1 MYKVKGGLKTNKNN
15 VDTSDIM
22 SSGDLQDKKILMVI
36 AQKNFRDEEFLEPR
50 EIFEDMDMDVTV
62 ASNSTD
68 EAEGVLGRKIKPD
81 ISIDKAIAADYDA
94 IVIVGG
100 GGSREYLWSN
110 EKLHGLIR
118 DAIEHEKVVAAI
130 CVSPVVLAKAG
141 VLADRKATVFK
152 DNACIKELKSC
163 KAVYEDE
170 DVIISDNI
178 VTGRDPKC
186 AEKFGE
192 AVLEALSRT

>member
-1 MYKVKGGLKTNKNN
+1 MYKVEAGSKTLN
-15 VDTSDIM
+15 VYLITSDNM
-22 SSGDLQDKKILMVI
+22 SPGELEDKKVLMVI

-62 ASNSTD
+62 ASNSTK
-68 EAEGVLGRKIKPD
+68 EAEGMLGRKIQPD
-81 ISIDKAIAADYDA
+81 LSIDDAIVADYDA

-100 GGSREYLWSN
+100 SGSREYLWSN
-110 EKLHGLIR
+110 EKLQELVK

-130 CVSPVVLAKAG
+130 CVSPVILARAG
-141 VLADRKATVFK
+141 ALEGKKATVFK
-152 DNACIKELKSC
+152 DDACIKELKKS
-163 KAVYEDE
+163 KAVYENE
-170 DVIISDNI
+170 DVIISDNV

-192 AVLEALSRT
+192 AVLEALSKI